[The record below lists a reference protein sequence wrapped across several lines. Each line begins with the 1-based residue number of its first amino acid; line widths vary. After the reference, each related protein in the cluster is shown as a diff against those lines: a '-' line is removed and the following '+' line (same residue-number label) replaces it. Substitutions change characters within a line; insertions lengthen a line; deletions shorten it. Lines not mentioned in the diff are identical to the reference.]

1 MNTLLLMMG
10 GSGTRMG
17 AARPKQFIEVEGKP
31 VFWYIVRG
39 YARIPEIDH
48 ICIVS
53 HEDWIPYVR
62 EAVQDI
68 EYHGT
73 LLVTAGGDNRS
84 QSIRNGLHAI
94 EAFSSD
100 ADVILM
106 HDATHPYV
114 DRDGTLEVISAVQTV
129 GGATLGARQ
138 YDTCYRMDAAEMLT
152 NVIPRQEIV
161 SGASPE
167 AFRFGDMKRIYF
179 EANDDELAS
188 MTSAGAIALAHHIP
202 MKVVPTKILNL
213 KLTYPEDLELFRTL
227 LDEYFLAGKRL

>member
-17 AARPKQFIEVEGKP
+17 AARPKQFIEIKGKP
-31 VFWYIVRG
+31 VFWYIVKG
-39 YARIPEIDH
+39 YADVAEIDA

-53 HEDWIPYVR
+53 HADWIPYVR
-62 EAVQDI
+62 DAIKDI
-68 EYHGT
+68 AFGGK
-73 LLVTAGGDNRS
+73 LLIAPGGDNRS
-84 QSIRNGLHAI
+84 QSIRNGLRAI
-94 EAFSSD
+94 EGFSGED
-100 ADVILM
+100 DVVMM

-114 DRDGTLEVISAVQTV
+114 DREGTAEVIRAVKAY

-138 YDTCYRMDAAEMLT
+138 YDTCYRMDEDLMLT

-167 AFRFGDMKRIYF
+167 AFRFEDMKRIYF
-179 EANDDELAS
+179 EASDEELAS

-202 MKVVPTKILNL
+202 MKVVPSKILNL
-213 KLTYPEDLELFRTL
+213 KLTYPEDLELFRIL
-227 LDEYFLAGKRL
+227 LDEYFISGKRL